1 MASRNVSAG
10 NSGNLAEIDSDP
22 EDVPT
27 SSLAEGRT
35 LRGPKRAI
43 NYGDRM
49 PYRQGTATQLLQLH
63 NRSFS
68 LKNKVQK
75 TIFKLEYISC
85 AVRTVEIKNLFKI
98 DKFCFAIFF
107 GSKIAYCVLLIS
119 MYCILQQS
127 NFKECTVFLKI
138 Q

>member
-49 PYRQGTATQLLQLH
+49 PYRQGTVTQLLWLH

-68 LKNKVQK
+68 LKKKSHKKQFSNWN
-75 TIFKLEYISC
+75 IYI
-85 AVRTVEIKNLFKI
+85 
-98 DKFCFAIFF
+98 
-107 GSKIAYCVLLIS
+107 LL
-119 MYCILQQS
+119 L
-127 NFKECTVFLKI
+127 
-138 Q
+138 

>member
-49 PYRQGTATQLLQLH
+49 PYRQGAATQLLRLN

-68 LKNKVQK
+68 LKK
-75 TIFKLEYISC
+75 
-85 AVRTVEIKNLFKI
+85 IKCKRQFSNWNTFI
-98 DKFCFAIFF
+98 
-107 GSKIAYCVLLIS
+107 LLYHDS
-119 MYCILQQS
+119 R
-127 NFKECTVFLKI
+127 N
-138 Q
+138 

>member
-49 PYRQGTATQLLQLH
+49 PYRQGTATQLLRLH
-63 NRSFS
+63 NGLFS
-68 LKNKVQK
+68 LKKKCKKQFSNWN
-75 TIFKLEYISC
+75 IYL
-85 AVRTVEIKNLFKI
+85 AVITVEIILGNLSHF
-98 DKFCFAIFF
+98 
-107 GSKIAYCVLLIS
+107 
-119 MYCILQQS
+119 
-127 NFKECTVFLKI
+127 
-138 Q
+138 

>member
-49 PYRQGTATQLLQLH
+49 PYRQGTTTQLLWLH

-75 TIFKLEYISC
+75 TIFKLEYIYYIYL
-85 AVRTVEIKNLFKI
+85 AVMTVEI
-98 DKFCFAIFF
+98 
-107 GSKIAYCVLLIS
+107 
-119 MYCILQQS
+119 
-127 NFKECTVFLKI
+127 
-138 Q
+138 

>member
-49 PYRQGTATQLLQLH
+49 PYRQGTATQLLRLH
-63 NRSFS
+63 NTRSFS

-85 AVRTVEIKNLFKI
+85 CIMTVEIKNLFKI
-98 DKFCFAIFF
+98 DKFCFAIIFD
-107 GSKIAYCVLLIS
+107 
-119 MYCILQQS
+119 
-127 NFKECTVFLKI
+127 
-138 Q
+138 

>member
-49 PYRQGTATQLLQLH
+49 PYRQGTAT
-63 NRSFS
+63 
-68 LKNKVQK
+68 
-75 TIFKLEYISC
+75 
-85 AVRTVEIKNLFKI
+85 
-98 DKFCFAIFF
+98 
-107 GSKIAYCVLLIS
+107 
-119 MYCILQQS
+119 
-127 NFKECTVFLKI
+127 
-138 Q
+138 

>member
-49 PYRQGTATQLLQLH
+49 PYRQGTATQLLRLH
-63 NRSFS
+63 NIRSFS

-75 TIFKLEYISC
+75 
-85 AVRTVEIKNLFKI
+85 
-98 DKFCFAIFF
+98 KFSNWNTFI
-107 GSKIAYCVLLIS
+107 LLYHDS
-119 MYCILQQS
+119 R
-127 NFKECTVFLKI
+127 N
-138 Q
+138 

>member
-49 PYRQGTATQLLQLH
+49 PYRQGTVTQLLWLH

-68 LKNKVQK
+68 LKKKVIQK
-75 TIFKLEYISC
+75 DFQIGIYISC
-85 AVRTVEIKNLFKI
+85 CYDSRN
-98 DKFCFAIFF
+98 
-107 GSKIAYCVLLIS
+107 
-119 MYCILQQS
+119 
-127 NFKECTVFLKI
+127 
-138 Q
+138 